1 MSLLKPTMTTIV
13 ETQPLPPYVDEE
25 LELQVHPKEVLAIRG
40 HEEQSLEVLVKLK
53 NLPECE
59 NS

>member
-1 MSLLKPTMTTIV
+1 MTTIV